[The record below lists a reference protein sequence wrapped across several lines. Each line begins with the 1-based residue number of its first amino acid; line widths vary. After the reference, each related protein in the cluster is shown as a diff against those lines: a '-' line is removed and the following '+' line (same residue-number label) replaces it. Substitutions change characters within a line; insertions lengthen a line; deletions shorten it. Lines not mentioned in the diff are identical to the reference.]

1 MPKKNQPNY
10 KEYETELERQIRSKE
25 FRPVYL
31 VCGEQ
36 DYLRTKNVKRLR
48 EALLGDG
55 DAMNSTV
62 LKGAEVRAFQVIE
75 MAQTLPFFAERRVI
89 TLEDT
94 DFLKKA
100 GDEAE
105 KLCEFLPKMPET
117 THLIFE
123 ETAPNKTY
131 RLYKAIAKAGYVMV
145 CDTPGEGDL
154 RIWTAGLFS
163 ERGLRISN
171 RTLDLFLQYSGTD
184 MLSVQ
189 SEAEKLSAYCY
200 GKEEVLPEDIRAVC
214 TPVIRDRIF
223 DMIQSIA
230 AGEKDEALSIYL
242 DLVKLQTAPQVVL
255 ALMLRQYNQLLQLK
269 ELLGSAG
276 ESEAAAQLKINP
288 WILSKKLRPLVD
300 RLKRGGLESC
310 LEECM
315 KADFDYKT
323 GKITPELAVER
334 LIVLCC
340 IVKRQEEGQRG

>member
-1 MPKKNQPNY
+1 
-10 KEYETELERQIRSKE
+10 
-25 FRPVYL
+25 
-31 VCGEQ
+31 
-36 DYLRTKNVKRLR
+36 
-48 EALLGDG
+48 
-55 DAMNSTV
+55 
-62 LKGAEVRAFQVIE
+62 
-75 MAQTLPFFAERRVI
+75 
-89 TLEDT
+89 
-94 DFLKKA
+94 
-100 GDEAE
+100 
-105 KLCEFLPKMPET
+105 
-117 THLIFE
+117 
-123 ETAPNKTY
+123 
-131 RLYKAIAKAGYVMV
+131 
-145 CDTPGEGDL
+145 
-154 RIWTAGLFS
+154 
-163 ERGLRISN
+163 
-171 RTLDLFLQYSGTD
+171 

-230 AGEKDEALSIYL
+230 AGEKEEALSIYL

-269 ELLGSAG
+269 ELLESAG

-288 WILSKKLRPLVD
+288 WILSKKLRPLAD
-300 RLKRGGLESC
+300 RLRRDGLESC